1 MPVAG
6 LLHREGTS
14 RTPFLG
20 KELRGETYL
29 QSVTDSERHN
39 LVTNT

>member
-20 KELRGETYL
+20 KELRGEAYL
-29 QSVTDSERHN
+29 KPVTDPE
-39 LVTNT
+39 

>member
-1 MPVAG
+1 MPVAR

-29 QSVTDSERHN
+29 KVVTDSE
-39 LVTNT
+39 